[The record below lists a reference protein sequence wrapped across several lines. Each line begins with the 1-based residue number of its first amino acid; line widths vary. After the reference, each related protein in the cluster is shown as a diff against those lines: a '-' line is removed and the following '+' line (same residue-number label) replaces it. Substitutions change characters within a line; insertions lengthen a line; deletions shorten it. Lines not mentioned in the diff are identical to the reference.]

1 MDHKIKYE
9 KDELRGC
16 FTRFMEVVVR
26 NARNNYLKKLSR
38 QLPIIPLEDVPEEE
52 YAREDMPLIEKPDA
66 FTFAEERLAKAFSQL
81 PLMR

>member
-9 KDELRGC
+9 KDELRGR

-38 QLPIIPLEDVPEEE
+38 QLPIIPLKMFLKKS
-52 YAREDMPLIEKPDA
+52 MPGKIC
-66 FTFAEERLAKAFSQL
+66 R
-81 PLMR
+81 